1 MNDLSIKLLVV
12 LLNALLKIWPV
23 VLLFAITLV
32 VWYHY
37 FTGPQDPSGNRL
49 SFLIMLL
56 ILSPYILA
64 LIRWWIATPYI
75 VRWGHHVPA
84 LIVDTRIKSDPDKAE
99 NREIYF
105 YQLAFKGVDGKP
117 YQRTSFESRYG
128 SAPSRSD
135 STPTYPKAMFLR
147 YPKVGEAF
155 EVAYLP
161 GLEKYAVILNTG
173 DSEFAQAIQEE
184 HKQKMVRQ
192 LEHREER
199 AKRLLD
205 LDPNNQELQK
215 IYQQAQQ
222 DLYDY
227 WQFDK
232 APVLKE
238 KINGTLYF

>member
-1 MNDLSIKLLVV
+1 MIIIFTTLI
-12 LLNALLKIWPV
+12 LLN
-23 VLLFAITLV
+23 
-32 VWYHY
+32 
-37 FTGPQDPSGNRL
+37 S
-49 SFLIMLL
+49 
-56 ILSPYILA
+56 
-64 LIRWWIATPYI
+64 RWWIATPYI

-161 GLEKYAVILNTG
+161 GLEKYAVILNIG

-184 HKQKMVRQ
+184 HKQKVVRQ

-215 IYQQAQQ
+215 IYQQAHQ
-222 DLYDY
+222 DLYNY

>member
-1 MNDLSIKLLVV
+1 MRRMHSFFLGSILKVWPILL
-12 LLNALLKIWPV
+12 
-23 VLLFAITLV
+23 
-32 VWYHY
+32 
-37 FTGPQDPSGNRL
+37 
-49 SFLIMLL
+49 LL
-56 ILSPYILA
+56 IIGLIGWSKYFAKPENLSEDFIGFCIMIIIFTTLILFNC
-64 LIRWWIATPYI
+64 RWWIATPYI

-99 NREIYF
+99 NRDIYF

-117 YQRTSFESRYG
+117 YQRTSLEARYG
-128 SAPSRSD
+128 SAPSRRG
-135 STPTYPKAMFLR
+135 STPTYPKALFLR

-173 DSEFAQAIQEE
+173 DSEFARAIQEE
-184 HKQKMVRQ
+184 HKQKTVRQ

-205 LDPNNQELQK
+205 MDPHNQEAQK
-215 IYQQAQQ
+215 IHQQAHD
-222 DLYDY
+222 DLYNY

-232 APVLKE
+232 PPVLKE